1 MEGRVGSEPA
11 INTADTLPNIRCVS
25 GAELSLELSARGEAP
40 VPGEL
45 VFCAV
50 SGYLHM
56 HSHSVSSDDSTRKKS
71 SVTRQTY
78 ATKKY
83 VAIF

>member
-25 GAELSLELSARGEAP
+25 GADLSLELSARGEAP

-50 SGYLHM
+50 GICTCTAIVFQVMIALG
-56 HSHSVSSDDSTRKKS
+56 RK
-71 SVTRQTY
+71 
-78 ATKKY
+78 
-83 VAIF
+83 VA